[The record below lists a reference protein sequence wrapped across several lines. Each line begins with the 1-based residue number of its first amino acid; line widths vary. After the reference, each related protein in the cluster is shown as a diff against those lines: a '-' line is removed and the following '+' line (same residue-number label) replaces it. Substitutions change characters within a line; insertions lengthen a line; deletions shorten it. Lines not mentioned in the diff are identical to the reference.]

1 MLTSSTFQAC
11 YQLKSLLEKFRVL
24 HAAAFLPQPCKR
36 SHAFILRLAAGREE
50 RAHSGRTQKTV
61 IFQRVAKPDQ
71 ERNGINGGPHEVGRR
86 PFMPDST
93 LSRRSAALLRVDLG
107 DRCSIR
113 GMNFTRKLQK
123 TQIKAFPKSKR
134 QQKTESAVVAK

>member
-1 MLTSSTFQAC
+1 MPPSSLLVAVDMESFAALRIEPHLRTAAVYLDLYLFGADIHVDFEHFPRC
-11 YQLKSLLEKFRVL
+11 YQLKSMLEKFRVL

-71 ERNGINGGPHEVGRR
+71 ERNGINGEAP
-86 PFMPDST
+86 
-93 LSRRSAALLRVDLG
+93 RSGEEAVYAGFDLE
-107 DRCSIR
+107 
-113 GMNFTRKLQK
+113 Q
-123 TQIKAFPKSKR
+123 A
-134 QQKTESAVVAK
+134 